1 MHGKGMQGEHYWERQ
16 YRTKRQQRAQLSSF
30 SLVSI
35 FFNNRVI
42 FKEEMCEN
50 IAKIKMM
57 FQKTQT

>member
-1 MHGKGMQGEHYWERQ
+1 MHGKGMQGEQYWERQ
-16 YRTKRQQRAQLSSF
+16 YCTKRQQRAQLSSF